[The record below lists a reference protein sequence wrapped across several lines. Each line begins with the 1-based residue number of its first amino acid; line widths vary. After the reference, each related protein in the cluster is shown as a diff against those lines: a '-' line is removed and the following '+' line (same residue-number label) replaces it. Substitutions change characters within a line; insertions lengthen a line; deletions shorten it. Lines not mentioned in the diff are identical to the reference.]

1 MAHLHFCS
9 RFWCPMED
17 GDNYEIFNAHSEV
30 FVGGGE
36 IK

>member
-9 RFWCPMED
+9 RFWCPMDD
-17 GDNYEIFNAHSEV
+17 GDDYKIYNAHEI